1 MTISMSANDVME
13 AIEIATIVGGIV
25 ALLVG
30 ALVIY
35 LLVRP
40 PRRKSGAQRP
50 EADTLDRAEMLAL
63 MDRMERR
70 LETLE
75 RLVTRDEAP
84 ARIARREEQEI
95 LQAVED
101 REPGRTK

>member
-1 MTISMSANDVME
+1 MTVSLTAGDVRDIVE
-13 AIEIATIVGGIV
+13 VATIVGSIV
-25 ALLVG
+25 AFLVG

-40 PRRKSGAQRP
+40 PRRKRGQAQP
-50 EADTLDRAEMLAL
+50 EADGIDRAEMLEL

-70 LETLE
+70 LATLE
-75 RLVTRDEAP
+75 RLVPRGDEA
-84 ARIARREEQEI
+84 ARLAPGRSQEI
-95 LQAVED
+95 SKAVED

>member
-1 MTISMSANDVME
+1 MTISMSASDVME

-30 ALVIY
+30 VLVIY

-40 PRRKSGAQRP
+40 PRRKSGAVRP
-50 EADTLDRAEMLAL
+50 EADTLDREEMLAL

-75 RLVTRDEAP
+75 RAVGRDEQP
-84 ARIARREEQEI
+84 ARIAPRHADEI
-95 LQAVED
+95 SEAVED
-101 REPGRTK
+101 RELGRMK

>member
-1 MTISMSANDVME
+1 MTISMSAGDVME

-25 ALLVG
+25 AMLIG

-40 PRRKSGAQRP
+40 PRHKSGAQP
-50 EADTLDRAEMLAL
+50 LEAEAVDREEMLAL

-70 LETLE
+70 LATLE
-75 RLVTRDEAP
+75 RLVARDDEP
-84 ARIARREEQEI
+84 ARIAPHEEREI